1 MHDQWRDSRGTS
13 HTRCVKR
20 IELPLGV
27 RNFPILCKVSE
38 DFLDEQS
45 EKDPYNASVLFEDRN
60 ISLPQAH

>member
-1 MHDQWRDSRGTS
+1 MISGEIVGEHLIQD
-13 HTRCVKR
+13 VKR